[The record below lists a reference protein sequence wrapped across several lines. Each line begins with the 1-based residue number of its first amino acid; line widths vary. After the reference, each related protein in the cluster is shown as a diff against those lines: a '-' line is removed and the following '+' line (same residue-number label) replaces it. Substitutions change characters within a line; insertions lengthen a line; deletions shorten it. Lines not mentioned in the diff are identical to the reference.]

1 MEGNLPGNEN
11 HGLSGNHNRN
21 DEDFVSLTSTQDTLP
36 LRDLLPLPKKE
47 NTIMSAFV
55 EAGLT
60 SMMPLLSFKPDDQ
73 VDKTD
78 SDEEKDRSLLRSM
91 SMSKE
96 RMNKK
101 MRVVQ
106 KAGLT
111 NVLYKNISKKRRRYF
126 SDLYT
131 TLLDATWCQGVLL
144 FSACFFT
151 SWFLFA
157 SFYYFLAFV
166 HGDLAERSN
175 IHIPCILGIDGFL
188 SSFLFSLETQH
199 TIGYGT
205 RAVTTECVDVVLV
218 AAVQCVFGLLLQAVL
233 LGLIF
238 SKLSKP
244 RMRTKTVMFSRCA
257 VINQRDRRLCL
268 IFRIGDL
275 RDDNFILGT
284 QITAK
289 VLRRRVTAEG
299 EIYQDIQMIKV
310 EPNSSQEPCIFF
322 VWPLEIVH
330 VIDQDSPFYELSAF
344 EFANQK
350 FELVAIM
357 EGTSETSSMT
367 FQAKTSYLP
376 SEIYWGHRFE
386 GMTLYR
392 KDNKKYQVNFAAFH
406 STYEVDTPSCSAKE
420 LDMLHSEKT

>member
-1 MEGNLPGNEN
+1 MSNN
-11 HGLSGNHNRN
+11 HDRN
-21 DEDFVSLTSTQDTLP
+21 DEDMVSMASTQGTSP
-36 LRDLLPLPKKE
+36 MRDLLPLPRNE

-60 SMMPLLSFKPDDQ
+60 SMMPLLSFKPNDQ

-78 SDEEKDRSLLRSM
+78 SEEEKEKSLLQSM
-91 SMSKE
+91 SSKR
-96 RMNKK
+96 RMNRK

-111 NVLYKNISKKRRRYF
+111 NVTYKNISKKKRKYF

-131 TLLDATWCQGVLL
+131 TLLDASWCQGVLL
-144 FSACFFT
+144 FSACFFA

-157 SFYYFLAFV
+157 SFYYFLSFL
-166 HGDLAERSN
+166 HGDLANTESET
-175 IHIPCILGIDGFL
+175 HIPCILGLDGFL

-218 AAVQCVFGLLLQAVL
+218 AAVQVDFVDYYKMSNLMCSQCVFGLLLQALL

-257 VINQRDRRLCL
+257 VINQRNKKLCL

-284 QITAK
+284 QVGHINT
-289 VLRRRVTAEG
+289 LNT
-299 EIYQDIQMIKV
+299 ICYQ
-310 EPNSSQEPCIFF
+310 
-322 VWPLEIVH
+322 H
-330 VIDQDSPFYELSAF
+330 
-344 EFANQK
+344 
-350 FELVAIM
+350 LV
-357 EGTSETSSMT
+357 
-367 FQAKTSYLP
+367 
-376 SEIYWGHRFE
+376 R
-386 GMTLYR
+386 
-392 KDNKKYQVNFAAFH
+392 
-406 STYEVDTPSCSAKE
+406 
-420 LDMLHSEKT
+420 

>member
-1 MEGNLPGNEN
+1 VSNN
-11 HGLSGNHNRN
+11 HDRN
-21 DEDFVSLTSTQDTLP
+21 DEDMVSMASTQGTSP
-36 LRDLLPLPKKE
+36 MRDLLPLPRNE

-60 SMMPLLSFKPDDQ
+60 SMMPLLSFKPNDQ

-78 SDEEKDRSLLRSM
+78 SEEEKEKSLLQSM
-91 SMSKE
+91 SSKR
-96 RMNKK
+96 RMNRK

-111 NVLYKNISKKRRRYF
+111 NVTYKNISKKKRKYF

-131 TLLDATWCQGVLL
+131 TLLDASWCQGVLL
-144 FSACFFT
+144 FSACFFA

-157 SFYYFLAFV
+157 SFYYFLSFL
-166 HGDLAERSN
+166 HGDLANTKPET
-175 IHIPCILGIDGFL
+175 HIPCILGLDGFL

-218 AAVQCVFGLLLQAVL
+218 AAVQCVFGLLLQALL

-257 VINQRDRRLCL
+257 VINQRNKKLCL

-289 VLRRRVTAEG
+289 VIRRRVTAEG

-310 EPNSSQEPCIFF
+310 EPNTSQEPCIFF

-330 VIDQDSPFYELSAF
+330 VIDQDSPFYELPAF

-376 SEIYWGHRFE
+376 SEIFWGHRFE

-392 KDNKKYQVNFAAFH
+392 RDNKKYQVNFAAFH

-420 LDMLHSEKT
+420 LDMMYAARK